1 MTTRLAAVF
10 LVACLTPIEAQD
22 SPDVPKDSFLVTLNG
37 CAKNGNFVV
46 GERREDQPGTLEI
59 QPGRRFRLKG
69 PKNLL
74 SDIKARQRGA
84 IQVTGL
90 IRQADVGDSQG
101 IGLLGGRVR
110 IGGARVPQDPIAN
123 PARNPSSYQPVLD
136 VQSWRQLTGDCR

>member
-10 LVACLTPIEAQD
+10 LVACLTPIAAQD

-84 IQVTGL
+84 IQVPGL